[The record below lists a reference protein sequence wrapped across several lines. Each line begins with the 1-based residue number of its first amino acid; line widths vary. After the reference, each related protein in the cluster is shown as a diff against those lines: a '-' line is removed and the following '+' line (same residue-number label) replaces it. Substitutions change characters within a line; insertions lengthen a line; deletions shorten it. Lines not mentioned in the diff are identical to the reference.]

1 MLPDISLCASAVRI
15 KDWKSFYKSTVNNNC
30 KVEVVFVGDVL
41 PDFDLP
47 HNFKYYHAPVKPAQC
62 WEAAIRLS
70 KGRYVSITAD
80 DAEYTPGS
88 LDNMVKFMDTRFNDK
103 VVGSFQ
109 TIENGNLIT
118 NDHMYK
124 GKRMAPFFVFN
135 REYYQKIGG
144 ADARFIGGMWENDVI
159 MRVHQD
165 GGVVEVCENAYVSVD
180 HILKHNAT
188 SKSCEWHWKYSFPL
202 LESLWEDENKRKDDI
217 VKIDDRNILRYSQG
231 EKGDW

>member
-30 KVEVVFVGDVL
+30 KVEIVFVGDVL

-47 HNFKYYHAPVKPAQC
+47 HNFKYYYAPVKPTQC

-70 KGRYVSITAD
+70 EGRYVSITSD
-80 DAEYTPGS
+80 DAEYTPNS
-88 LDNMVKFMDTRFNDK
+88 LDNMVRFMDTRFNNK
-103 VVGSFQ
+103 TVGSFQ

-135 REYYQKIGG
+135 RQYYQDIGG
-144 ADARFIGGMWENDVI
+144 ADARFIGGMFENDLI

-165 GGVVEVCENAYVSVD
+165 GGSVEVCDNSYVSVD
-180 HILKHNAT
+180 HLLKHNAT

-202 LESLWEDENKRKDDI
+202 LESLWEDPDKRKDDVI
-217 VKIDDRNILRYSQG
+217 RIYDRNILKYSQS